1 MAKYRKKPV
10 EVEAF
15 ELWRDAFPDWFREE
29 GNIQIDTGYNGY
41 FNENTMTLNGNT
53 IVAAGDFIIKDA
65 YGEIY
70 SCGAGKFNATYEK
83 VED

>member
-15 ELWRDAFPDWFREE
+15 ELGKDEVPNWFREE
-29 GNIQIDTGYNGY
+29 GNIEIEFDCNGY
-41 FNENTMTLNGNT
+41 QNENRMTLNGNT
-53 IVAAGDFIIKDA
+53 IVTVGEFIIRDA

-70 SCGAGKFNATYEK
+70 SCEAGKFNTTYEK